1 MPLGGWLF
9 EGMSWLFMHLNSNPF
24 GCAVLAGLFLIAVVF
39 GVHQGFI
46 PVYLALMD
54 SQGFNSLFQILQWQA
69 WARWARRWHST
80 GGRNQPSAHY
90 AVRYAGRLFPVCW
103 ALVNR

>member
-1 MPLGGWLF
+1 
-9 EGMSWLFMHLNSNPF
+9 MHLNSNPF

-54 SQGFNSLFQILQWQA
+54 SQGFNSLFPIL
-69 WARWARRWHST
+69 SM
-80 GGRNQPSAHY
+80 
-90 AVRYAGRLFPVCW
+90 AG
-103 ALVNR
+103 AG